1 MKKLNRVIKIKEILQ
16 KELCSQTPIKE
27 SRRSKSIVN
36 KNKNVFNSTKKHYN
50 YTDFH
55 NIDKY
60 NNNILNK
67 KYDAVSKLTKILID
81 QRSSYDY
88 INSIIVLFT
97 KFFNYIII
105 KKIKHKTKTI
115 ITKNIDNTFNVQYI
129 DIEEVFEFLNNKKIN
144 NYNNSSLSNISSRMR
159 KFVRILNNN
168 KNINYINEIPK
179 TVKNEN
185 SLKLTKDEL
194 NNIFEYIKFN
204 YNTQILLIFY
214 FIYFLGL
221 TFSKVARIKITDFKS
236 DFSILVEKKEK
247 YKKYMIPNIIANIL
261 LYYIKNKTNNSLYLF
276 YDSIKDNKTFTR
288 TQLIRNNISNVIK
301 GCKVFSNIK
310 SEEII
315 KSFSKKRNS
324 KRLNENLYYLFNI
337 NIYCLDDT
345 NSNKNMEPKDLSE
358 KSELYSTSHLSNN
371 MSLIDVDELY
381 ENNNHNASFDNI
393 NDMNYVK
400 KRNLE
405 KTGKEYKFIKKK
417 TKKKRLDYNYIKYK

>member
-1 MKKLNRVIKIKEILQ
+1 MKKLNRIIKIKEILE
-16 KELCSQTPIKE
+16 KELYSQTPIKE
-27 SRRSKSIVN
+27 SPRSKSIVN
-36 KNKNVFNSTKKHYN
+36 KNKNVLNSTKKHYN

-105 KKIKHKTKTI
+105 KKLKHKTKTI

-179 TVKNEN
+179 TEKKEN

-194 NNIFEYIKFN
+194 INICKYIKLKN
-204 YNTQILLIFY
+204 SIQLLLIFY
-214 FIYFLGL
+214 FLYFTGL

-247 YKKYMIPNIIANIL
+247 FKKYMIPNIISNLL
-261 LYYIKNKTNNSLYLF
+261 LYFIKYKKNNSLYLF
-276 YDSIKDNKTFTR
+276 YDSIQDNKTFTR
-288 TQLIRNNISNVIK
+288 TQIIRNNISNIIK
-301 GCKVFSNIK
+301 ECFSNIK
-310 SEEII
+310 SEKILHL
-315 KSFSKKRNS
+315 FSKKRNS
-324 KRLNENLYYLFNI
+324 KRLNENLYFLFNR
-337 NIYCLDDT
+337 NTNFLDKD
-345 NSNKNMEPKDLSE
+345 NSILDMEPKELSE
-358 KSELYSTSHLSNN
+358 KSEYYSISNLSNN
-371 MSLIDVDELY
+371 TSLIDVDELH
-381 ENNNHNASFDNI
+381 ENNNHNVSYDNI
-393 NDMNYVK
+393 NDKNYVK
-400 KRNLE
+400 KTNLK
-405 KTGKEYKFIKKK
+405 KTGKEYKFIKK
-417 TKKKRLDYNYIKYK
+417 RLRKNG

>member
-1 MKKLNRVIKIKEILQ
+1 
-16 KELCSQTPIKE
+16 
-27 SRRSKSIVN
+27 
-36 KNKNVFNSTKKHYN
+36 
-50 YTDFH
+50 
-55 NIDKY
+55 
-60 NNNILNK
+60 
-67 KYDAVSKLTKILID
+67 
-81 QRSSYDY
+81 
-88 INSIIVLFT
+88 
-97 KFFNYIII
+97 
-105 KKIKHKTKTI
+105 
-115 ITKNIDNTFNVQYI
+115 
-129 DIEEVFEFLNNKKIN
+129 
-144 NYNNSSLSNISSRMR
+144 MR

-301 GCKVFSNIK
+301 GCKVFCNIK

-358 KSELYSTSHLSNN
+358 KSELYSISHLSNN

-381 ENNNHNASFDNI
+381 ENNNNNASFDNI